1 MAEKKKITKAK
12 KEKKLLPFQDEAQL
26 RDMHLKQKMTAM
38 DIANEF
44 GVKRHNVL
52 FYLHKFNIPIW
63 SKKKERKDAN
73 RSYRDEKWLKEQIQ
87 SGLSIH
93 KIALSCNVS
102 FMQIKNYCV
111 KYGLINLVEQ
121 QRAQKKKSDLKKIE
135 KVIKKHTKKKQI
147 KK

>member
-1 MAEKKKITKAK
+1 MTKETKKKPATKK

-26 RDMHLKQKMTAM
+26 REMYLKQKMTAM
-38 DIANEF
+38 DIATKF
-44 GVKRHNVL
+44 AVKRHNVL
-52 FYLHKFNIPIW
+52 FYLHKYNIPIW

-111 KYGLINLVEQ
+111 KYGLMNLVEQ
-121 QRAQKKKSDLKKIE
+121 QRAIAKAKKQS
-135 KVIKKHTKKKQI
+135 TKKKI